1 MYMQIISYLVI
12 KCPVR
17 YYFFHW
23 CRKSHHLYNT
33 HFNANSIDLKITS
46 FDFIYNYLPLNFVD
60 SFPALLNM
68 FTYRLPTFTL
78 QEIQIMLFLLFFCRS
93 SSCFVW
99 KCSFEIAMQCFI
111 YTNMVLCGIYHV
123 YTLGFHHQVSIN
135 LSEIFLDVW
144 NFSRYHDMSS
154 LIFLKNIFIKLQQ
167 IIYSTIAFLTIFW
180 NKS

>member
-1 MYMQIISYLVI
+1 MSYLNWNMYMQIISYLVT

-17 YYFFHW
+17 FYIFHW
-23 CRKSHHLYNT
+23 CRKSHHLYNA

-93 SSCFVW
+93 SSVSSENVHL
-99 KCSFEIAMQCFI
+99 KSQC
-111 YTNMVLCGIYHV
+111 NVLYILIWCYVEYIMCIRWAF
-123 YTLGFHHQVSIN
+123 TIK
-135 LSEIFLDVW
+135 FL
-144 NFSRYHDMSS
+144 
-154 LIFLKNIFIKLQQ
+154 
-167 IIYSTIAFLTIFW
+167 
-180 NKS
+180 